1 MKFSKQNIALFIAI
15 LFHVCGA
22 VGIIF
27 SPYKNWFIQNTT
39 LNLLIMV
46 VMLIYTQPQKNS
58 AFYIFAV
65 AAFATGM
72 LTEMIGINTGYLF
85 GNYQYSNVMGYKL
98 LGVPLL
104 IGVQWFVTVFCCG
117 IAIHKLHVWTEAKY
131 AAKGMILSKKIQAIS
146 FVVDAALL
154 TTLFDFIMEPV
165 AMELYFWQWQN
176 NVVPFFNYA
185 CWFLISSILL
195 MLFRLLPMQKHN
207 HFAIHLL
214 IIQTL
219 FFLVLRS
226 YL

>member
-131 AAKGMILSKKIQAIS
+131 AAKGMI
-146 FVVDAALL
+146 
-154 TTLFDFIMEPV
+154 
-165 AMELYFWQWQN
+165 
-176 NVVPFFNYA
+176 
-185 CWFLISSILL
+185 
-195 MLFRLLPMQKHN
+195 
-207 HFAIHLL
+207 
-214 IIQTL
+214 
-219 FFLVLRS
+219 
-226 YL
+226 

>member
-72 LTEMIGINTGYLF
+72 LTEMI
-85 GNYQYSNVMGYKL
+85 
-98 LGVPLL
+98 
-104 IGVQWFVTVFCCG
+104 
-117 IAIHKLHVWTEAKY
+117 
-131 AAKGMILSKKIQAIS
+131 
-146 FVVDAALL
+146 
-154 TTLFDFIMEPV
+154 
-165 AMELYFWQWQN
+165 
-176 NVVPFFNYA
+176 
-185 CWFLISSILL
+185 
-195 MLFRLLPMQKHN
+195 
-207 HFAIHLL
+207 
-214 IIQTL
+214 
-219 FFLVLRS
+219 
-226 YL
+226 